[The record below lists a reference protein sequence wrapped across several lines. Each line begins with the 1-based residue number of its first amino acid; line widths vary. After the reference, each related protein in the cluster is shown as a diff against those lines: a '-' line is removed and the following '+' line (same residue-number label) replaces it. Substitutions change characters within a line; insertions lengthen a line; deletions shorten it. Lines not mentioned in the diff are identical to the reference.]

1 MGSYERLAERHGKSR
16 LYADTGGIEKEQNMR
31 KLKKL
36 EDLLSRWIEPQTR
49 RDRPKGLSLLTVQS
63 MQEIYYGLQ
72 NGKKTYFIVSDLV
85 PYLIRCGITVEECGI
100 GYVAYVEQRK
110 ERKR

>member
-1 MGSYERLAERHGKSR
+1 ML
-16 LYADTGGIEKEQNMR
+16 TKEQIER

-49 RDRPKGLSLLTVQS
+49 RDRPKGLTLCMVRS
-63 MQEIYYGLQ
+63 MQKIYYGLQ
-72 NGKKTYFIVSDLV
+72 QGKKTYFIISDLV
-85 PYLIRCGITVEECGI
+85 PYLTKYGITVEECGI

-110 ERKR
+110 ESDTVNAKKEGA

>member
-1 MGSYERLAERHGKSR
+1 ML
-16 LYADTGGIEKEQNMR
+16 TKEQIER

-49 RDRPKGLSLLTVQS
+49 RDRPKGLTLCMVRS

-72 NGKKTYFIVSDLV
+72 NGKKTYFIISDLI
-85 PYLIRCGITVEECGI
+85 PYLTKCGITVEECGI

-110 ERKR
+110 ESDTVNAKKEGA